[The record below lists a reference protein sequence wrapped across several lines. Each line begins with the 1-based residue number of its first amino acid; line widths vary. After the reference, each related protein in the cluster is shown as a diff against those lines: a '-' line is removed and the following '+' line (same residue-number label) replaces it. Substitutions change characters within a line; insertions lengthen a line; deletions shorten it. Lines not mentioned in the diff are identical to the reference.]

1 MGRIQQRQVGEVQC
15 GQLVG
20 EGHRGGSMAF
30 RKDGGLNVG
39 SQGWG
44 MEDAARK
51 LGKNSKAGGSLPTL
65 VE

>member
-1 MGRIQQRQVGEVQC
+1 MGRIQQRQVGEVRC

-30 RKDGGLNVG
+30 TKDGGLNVG

-44 MEDAARK
+44 MENAASK
-51 LGKNSKAGGSLPTL
+51 LGRNSKAGGSPPTL